1 MYRSNVSYNG
11 RQVMY
16 RSNVSYNGRQV
27 MYRTGVCQLQWQAGN
42 VQE

>member
-1 MYRSNVSYNG
+1 MAGRYYVQEYCSYNG

-16 RSNVSYNGRQV
+16 RSTVATMAGR
-27 MYRTGVCQLQWQAGN
+27 Y

>member
-1 MYRSNVSYNG
+1 MYRSNVQLQWQAGNIQEYCSYNG

-16 RSNVSYNGRQV
+16 RRSTVATMAGR
-27 MYRTGVCQLQWQAGN
+27 Y

>member
-16 RSNVSYNGRQV
+16 RSNVL
-27 MYRTGVCQLQWQAGN
+27 LQWQAGN

>member
-16 RSNVSYNGRQV
+16 RSTVSYNGRQV
-27 MYRTGVCQLQWQAGN
+27 MYRTVVCQLQWQAGN